1 MTTRGRPRHPDILTP
16 RQWEVLDF
24 VRQGLT
30 NEEIAERL
38 VITLDG
44 AKFHVSEI
52 IRKLGVDS
60 RYEAAAWQ
68 PAPPSRTERFRVP
81 ALAPFA
87 ALRRLHWNAFT
98 YTVGA
103 AATVGVVAAT
113 ALLAWGVTRTRGDGA
128 TGPLAAPPAASPTTS
143 ALTGIPPL

>member
-1 MTTRGRPRHPDILTP
+1 MKTRGRPRHPDILTP
-16 RQWEVLDF
+16 RQWEVLEL

-30 NEEIAERL
+30 NEEIAKRL
-38 VITLDG
+38 GITLVG

-68 PAPPSRTERFRVP
+68 PSHPSWTERLRVP

-98 YTVGA
+98 YTIGA
-103 AATVGVVAAT
+103 TATIGVIAAT
-113 ALLAWGVTRTRGDGA
+113 ALLAWGVARTNNDK
-128 TGPLAAPPAASPTTS
+128 TS
-143 ALTGIPPL
+143 RAIVALT